1 MRKSSV
7 AENNERR
14 ESRKRQTLTSR
25 NREMYLSLWIRCCMN
40 RRMKESDI
48 QHSSHDGSG
57 LQVDKPTFSL
67 CGERRHTVLL
77 PRSLSSS
84 QNYSI
89 TSKTDVILS

>member
-1 MRKSSV
+1 MKEEKVERDRPSQ
-7 AENNERR
+7 AE
-14 ESRKRQTLTSR
+14 T
-25 NREMYLSLWIRCCMN
+25 EMYLSLWIRCCMN

-57 LQVDKPTFSL
+57 LQADKPTFSL